1 MCCASLVAARSI
13 STTRRPIPEPGH
25 GEVRLRI
32 EACGLCGTDLRFY
45 HAGPIFSGTAP
56 GHEMMGSIDELGDG
70 VVGFAT
76 GDRVVVEPLLSC
88 GRCDYCRNGRDSI
101 CPELQVFGIH
111 RDGGFAEFV
120 TLPAKRLFRVPDGID
135 PHVAALAEP
144 MAVAVH
150 GLRLGSLQPGQR
162 VLVLGAGTI
171 GLMTAQAA
179 AALGAGEVVLTA
191 RYPHQAELGRHLGA
205 DRVLTEDEA
214 SPGGLQ
220 KLGSEAPIDLVVE
233 TVGGTADTL
242 RGAATAVRPGGAI
255 SVLGLFDGEIT
266 LNALPLFLKENSLVW
281 SNCYGRTPDGADFAA
296 AVDIVAKHRDALGP
310 VVTHRVPLNE
320 IEHAFELA
328 GDKTAGVV
336 KVSIHP

>member
-1 MCCASLVAARSI
+1 
-13 STTRRPIPEPGH
+13 
-25 GEVRLRI
+25 
-32 EACGLCGTDLRFY
+32 
-45 HAGPIFSGTAP
+45 
-56 GHEMMGSIDELGDG
+56 
-70 VVGFAT
+70 
-76 GDRVVVEPLLSC
+76 
-88 GRCDYCRNGRDSI
+88 
-101 CPELQVFGIH
+101 
-111 RDGGFAEFV
+111 
-120 TLPAKRLFRVPDGID
+120 
-135 PHVAALAEP
+135 
-144 MAVAVH
+144 
-150 GLRLGSLQPGQR
+150 
-162 VLVLGAGTI
+162 VLGAGTI

-205 DRVLTEDEA
+205 DRVLSEDEA

-220 KLGSEAPIDLVVE
+220 KLGSDAPIDLVVE

-281 SNCYGRTPDGADFAA
+281 SNCYGRTPDGADFAT